1 MANEQQLKD
10 ITERTFELINAGDI
24 DSLNEV
30 YTDDFTYRTTSGIEA
45 HGLDEFKQLWSVYN
59 DAFSDLEFVL
69 EEIFIEGN
77 RGVSLYRM
85 TGKQTGDF
93 QGIEASNNDVD
104 VLFCS
109 IGTFD
114 DDGNIVDVYDVSDT
128 FDLLR
133 QLDAL
138 PSDVSD
144 FGDVTGTRTGA

>member
-10 ITERTFELINAGDI
+10 NTERIFELINDGDI
-24 DSLNEV
+24 ESLDEF
-30 YTDDFTYRTTSGIEA
+30 YTDDFTYRTTAGIEV
-45 HGLDEFKQLWSVYN
+45 HGLEDFKQLWSVYN

-85 TGKQTGDF
+85 TGKQTDEL

-114 DDGNIVDVYDVSDT
+114 DDGNVVDIYDVSDT

-138 PSDVSD
+138 PADVPE
-144 FGDVTGTRTGA
+144 FGEFGTRTGA

>member
-1 MANEQQLKD
+1 MANEQQLREN
-10 ITERTFELINAGDI
+10 TERIFELINEGNI
-24 DSLNEV
+24 ESLDEF
-30 YTDDFTYRTTSGIEA
+30 YTDDFTYRSTAGIEV
-45 HGLDEFKQLWSVYN
+45 HGLDNFKQLWSVYN

-85 TGKQTGDF
+85 TGKQTGEL

-114 DDGNIVDVYDVSDT
+114 DDGYVVDVYDVSDT
-128 FDLLR
+128 FDLMR

-138 PSDVSD
+138 PSDVTD
-144 FGDVTGTRTGA
+144 FSDVTGTRTGA